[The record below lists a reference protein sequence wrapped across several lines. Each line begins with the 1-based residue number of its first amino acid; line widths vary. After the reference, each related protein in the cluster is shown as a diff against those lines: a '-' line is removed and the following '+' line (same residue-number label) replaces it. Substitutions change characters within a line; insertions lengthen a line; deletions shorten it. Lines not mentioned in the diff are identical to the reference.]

1 MDGEELEQHFQ
12 TIIAVC
18 MEMIDEATGDLY
30 NDIAHAEKFLKQ
42 INRCTSQLR
51 EIQILRAAARDARAL
66 QDVLQNEQSK
76 TSSVRVLPKKE

>member
-30 NDIAHAEKFLKQ
+30 NDIAHAEKLLKQ

-66 QDVLQNEQSK
+66 QDG
-76 TSSVRVLPKKE
+76 SSE